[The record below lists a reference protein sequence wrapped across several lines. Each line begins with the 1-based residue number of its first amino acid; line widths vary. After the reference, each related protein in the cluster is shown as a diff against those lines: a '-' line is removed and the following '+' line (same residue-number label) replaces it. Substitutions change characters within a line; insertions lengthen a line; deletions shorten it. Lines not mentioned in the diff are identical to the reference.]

1 MSGNAHIAWVSCF
14 NVSHI
19 CTWGREVIGLPCI
32 VRVVISS
39 TYVNTGVIMAAS
51 TVYIAPGWCLSAQQ
65 PQMLYKCYSHDC
77 FSSVY
82 CMTLTIVR
90 DSIFWTC
97 CTKNGLFMPPFGR
110 SIETSIWDIYMTFN
124 LQVACLQ
131 ANCNPIFTS
140 FIGAHMVPGCCYTI
154 ATFWR
159 SIFLEDE

>member
-82 CMTLTIVR
+82 CVALTIVK

-97 CTKNGLFMPPFGR
+97 CKNNGLFMPPFDR
-110 SIETSIWDIYMTFN
+110 DIEASIWYLVFRLLSLRLLVTPFSPASLEHIWH
-124 LQVACLQ
+124 QAVAIQLLL
-131 ANCNPIFTS
+131 FGVLFS
-140 FIGAHMVPGCCYTI
+140 SRM
-154 ATFWR
+154 W
-159 SIFLEDE
+159 D